1 MTKSRKKF
9 DAAFKAKIALEA
21 LREEATVPELAKRHG
36 VHPNQIYAWKKQVL
50 DNVACLFA
58 RGASGSERWR
68 GRARTRDG
76 QALRQDRPTDGRT
89 GFWPGGRIDERARSK
104 SDGRTVWQ
112 GPVGAPPMRACG
124 RGALGD
130 LRTKPVAGGDDLA
143 VMRRIDELHLEL
155 PFYGSRRMTFE
166 LNKEGRGVNRKRVRR
181 LMRVMG
187 IEALVPRPG
196 TSKAAPGHK
205 RYPYLLR
212 GLKIVEPNHVW
223 AADVTFIPMAC
234 GFLYLVVIIDWAS
247 RAVLAWRLSNTN
259 DASFCAAALEEA
271 LLGFGTP
278 RIFNTDQGSTF
289 TAEAFAGKLAA
300 TGVAISMDGR
310 GRFMDNIFIERLW
323 RSIKYE
329 EVHLKAYADAREARA
344 GIGSWMTF
352 YNFRRLHQAMNNQVP
367 MAVWRA
373 GMDKIEA
380 AARAVDMPL
389 RLDNANALPTYPQQ
403 KQQEA
408 AHEWGPVHF
417 PCRSS
422 ETRQADLPL

>member
-1 MTKSRKKF
+1 MRRSRRR
-9 DAAFKAKIALEA
+9 
-21 LREEATVPELAKRHG
+21 LRLRRCARMRRFRNWRSGTGCIRTRFMPGRSRFSTMRRSCSPEG
-36 VHPNQIYAWKKQVL
+36 
-50 DNVACLFA
+50 
-58 RGASGSERWR
+58 ERFGGWR
-68 GRARTRDG
+68 GGARARDG

-89 GFWPGGRIDERARSK
+89 VFLGQEARAMSAPDRRAMVERLGKDLSVRRQCVLLSLTRSGVYR
-104 SDGRTVWQ
+104 S
-112 GPVGAPPMRACG
+112 
-124 RGALGD
+124 
-130 LRTKPVAGGDDLA
+130 KPVAGADDLA
-143 VMRRIDELHLEL
+143 VMRRIDQLHLEL
-155 PFYGSRRMTFE
+155 PFYGSPRKNLRI
-166 LNKEGRGVNRKRVRR
+166 KQEGRGGKRKRERR

-205 RYPYLLR
+205 IYPYLLR
-212 GLKIVEPNHVW
+212 GLKIVETIHVW
-223 AADVTFIPMAC
+223 AADVTYIPMAC
-234 GFLYLVVIIDWAS
+234 GFLYLVAIIDWAS

-271 LLGFGTP
+271 LLRFGKP

-300 TGVAISMDGR
+300 AGVAISMDGR

-323 RSIKYE
+323 RCIKYE
-329 EVHLKAYADAREARA
+329 EVHLKAYGDGCEARS
-344 GIGSWMTF
+344 GISSWMNF
-352 YNFRRLHQAMNNQVP
+352 YNFRRPHQAMNNQMP

-408 AHEWGPVHF
+408 A
-417 PCRSS
+417 
-422 ETRQADLPL
+422 